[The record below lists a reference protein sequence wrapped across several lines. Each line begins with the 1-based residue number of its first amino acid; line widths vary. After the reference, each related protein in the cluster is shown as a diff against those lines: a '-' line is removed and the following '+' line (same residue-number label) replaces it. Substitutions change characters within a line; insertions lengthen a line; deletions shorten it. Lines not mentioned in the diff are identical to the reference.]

1 MSKIRFMSADQL
13 GIIVLVVLFAT
24 AYAFRKWYKNRP
36 KTYKISEQFVGG
48 WQFIIFDHNPRTEGS
63 IIELECRSSHVSESA
78 NYVFGMELI
87 QKKRALR
94 KLFFNAYPD
103 LRIELKPLPDQSGM
117 RFFIEKSSILHIIRK
132 EELTLGRFRFFV
144 EIDALQLIKS
154 PEFSLS
160 SKFLIFKTD
169 TGKYN

>member
-1 MSKIRFMSADQL
+1 MSADQL
-13 GIIVLVVLFAT
+13 GLIALVILFAS

-63 IIELECRSSHVSESA
+63 VIELRCVSINASEHKDF
-78 NYVFGMELI
+78 VFGMELI
-87 QKKRALR
+87 QKKRELH
-94 KLFFNAYPD
+94 KLYLNAYPE
-103 LRIELKPLPDQSGM
+103 LRFEQKPLTDQKGV
-117 RFFIEKSSILHIIRK
+117 RFFVEKASLLHIIRN

-144 EIDALQLIKS
+144 KIGELQLIKS

-160 SKFLIFKTD
+160 SKFLIFKPD